1 MLWEDFVV
9 LGLIVVGAWC
19 SYQMTVGFEQR
30 RCSAT
35 DERLSELATLV
46 RSQQAQMTELK
57 LVIHHQR
64 RTIDIMMA
72 AQNHQNSVPL
82 VSRRVSSPTC
92 IMTPL
97 STPWNS

>member
-1 MLWEDFVV
+1 M

-64 RTIDIMMA
+64 RTIDIMIA
-72 AQNHQNSVPL
+72 AQNSPPL
-82 VSRRVSSPTC
+82 RRVSSPTC

-97 STPWNS
+97 SAPWSQ

>member
-1 MLWEDFVV
+1 M

-30 RCSAT
+30 RRSAT

-64 RTIDIMMA
+64 RTIDIMIA
-72 AQNHQNSVPL
+72 AQNSPPL
-82 VSRRVSSPTC
+82 RRVSSPTC

-97 STPWNS
+97 SAPWNS

>member
-1 MLWEDFVV
+1 M

-30 RCSAT
+30 RRSAT

-72 AQNHQNSVPL
+72 AQNSPPL
-82 VSRRVSSPTC
+82 RRVSSPTC

-97 STPWNS
+97 SAPWNS

>member
-1 MLWEDFVV
+1 MSCEDFVV

-30 RCSAT
+30 RRSAT

-82 VSRRVSSPTC
+82 VSRRVSSPNC